1 MLSPQEIHELHQL
14 EASLKG
20 PVARTLRSPR
30 CIVRALRLL
39 VRLMAEAD
47 KAAVLGIC
55 APPVSIEYYLAGRRD
70 TT

>member
-1 MLSPQEIHELHQL
+1 
-14 EASLKG
+14 
-20 PVARTLRSPR
+20 
-30 CIVRALRLL
+30 
-39 VRLMAEAD
+39 MAEAD